1 LLSYIGM
8 RFWRFGAAFVTLLAL
23 GGCQKQ
29 PAETTGATTATAA
42 ATIVAVAPQPAAASA
57 AKPPGLEA
65 PLHLPPNLPADAKV
79 PLLVMLHGLGSS
91 AEMIAQLGEWPK
103 FAEEH
108 GLAWIAPNGPLD
120 SKNRRFWDAGASC
133 CNFDQRKV
141 DHVAELS
148 ELIER
153 VAGSGPIDRERI
165 FVGGYSNGGFMAHR
179 LACERPDIVR
189 AVISVAGSGP
199 VDRSSCKT
207 PVSLRILQIQG
218 DADPI
223 VTYEGGHLFK
233 DEKLPEH
240 LSARKTVEDWAASL
254 GCRAKPVA
262 LEPVDFEA
270 NLPGLE
276 TRRERY
282 EGCKLGS
289 VELWTVAGGAHYIGF
304 RAPGPSAIWQFLN
317 PVAQ

>member
-1 LLSYIGM
+1 M
-8 RFWRFGAAFVTLLAL
+8 WAALP
-23 GGCQKQ
+23 GCQKQ
-29 PAETTGATTATAA
+29 PAETRGATTATAA
-42 ATIVAVAPQPAAASA
+42 ATIVAVAPQVPASSA
-57 AKPPGLEA
+57 PQPATTTTKPTGLQA
-65 PLHLPPNLPADAKV
+65 QLHLPANLPSDAKA

-91 AEMIAQLGEWPK
+91 AEMIEQLSEWPK

-120 SKNRRFWDAGASC
+120 SKNRRFWDAGPSC
-133 CNFDQRKV
+133 CNFDQREV

-153 VAGSGPIDRERI
+153 VAGGGRIDRERI

-179 LACERPDIVR
+179 LACEKPELVR

-199 VDRSSCKT
+199 TDRSACKK
-207 PVSLRILQIQG
+207 PVSLRVLQIQG

-223 VTYEGGHLFK
+223 VTYAGGHLFK
-233 DEKLPEH
+233 DERLPEH
-240 LSARKTVEDWAASL
+240 LSARKTVQDWAASL
-254 GCRAKPVA
+254 GCRPQPVA

-282 EGCKLGS
+282 EGCKLGG
-289 VELWTVAGGAHYIGF
+289 VELWTVAGGAHFIGF

-317 PVAQ
+317 PLAQ

>member
-1 LLSYIGM
+1 MRPSMLS
-8 RFWRFGAAFVTLLAL
+8 GAGVFFFAVMA
-23 GGCQKQ
+23 CQHQ
-29 PAETTGATTATAA
+29 PAEQRRATTATAA
-42 ATIVAVAPQPAAASA
+42 ATIVAVAPQVAPSGTSPLPSSSA
-57 AKPPGLEA
+57 AKPRLDA
-65 PLHLPPNLPADAKV
+65 PLHLPPNLAPGTKA

-91 AEMIAQLGEWPK
+91 AELIAQLSEWPK
-103 FAEEH
+103 FAEDH

-120 SKNRRFWDAGASC
+120 HKGRRFWDAGPSC
-133 CNFDQRKV
+133 CNFDQLKV

-179 LACERPDIVR
+179 LACEKPELVR
-189 AVISVAGSGP
+189 AIISVAGSGP
-199 VDRSSCKT
+199 LDHSSCKK
-207 PVSLRILQIQG
+207 PVALGVLQIQG

-233 DEKLPEH
+233 DPKLPEH
-240 LSARKTVEDWAASL
+240 VSARKTAEDWAASL
-254 GCRAKPVA
+254 ACSAKPKT

-270 NLPGLE
+270 NIPGLE

-282 EGCKLGS
+282 EGCKLGH

-304 RAPGPSAIWQFLN
+304 RAPGPAAIWQFLN
-317 PVAQ
+317 P

>member
-1 LLSYIGM
+1 M
-8 RFWRFGAAFVTLLAL
+8 RYPRLGAISMTLAAL
-23 GGCQKQ
+23 QGCQKQ
-29 PAETTGATTATAA
+29 PSETETARATTATAA
-42 ATIVAVAPQPAAASA
+42 VTIVAVAPQVAPSS
-57 AKPPGLEA
+57 KPKPLALEA
-65 PLHLPPNLPADAKV
+65 PLHLPSNLPAGAKV

-91 AEMIAQLGEWPK
+91 AEMIEQLSEWPK

-120 SKNRRFWDAGASC
+120 SKSRRFWDAGPSC
-133 CNFDQRKV
+133 CNFEQQEV

-148 ELIER
+148 ALIEH

-179 LACERPDIVR
+179 LACERPELVR

-199 VDRSSCKT
+199 LDRSSCKT
-207 PVSLRILQIQG
+207 PVSLRVLQIQG

-223 VTYEGGHLFK
+223 VTYAGGHLFK
-233 DEKLPEH
+233 DQKLPEH
-240 LSARKTVEDWAASL
+240 LSARKTVEDWAARL
-254 GCRAKPVA
+254 GCRAQPVA

-282 EGCKLGS
+282 QGCKLGG

-317 PVAQ
+317 PAAQ